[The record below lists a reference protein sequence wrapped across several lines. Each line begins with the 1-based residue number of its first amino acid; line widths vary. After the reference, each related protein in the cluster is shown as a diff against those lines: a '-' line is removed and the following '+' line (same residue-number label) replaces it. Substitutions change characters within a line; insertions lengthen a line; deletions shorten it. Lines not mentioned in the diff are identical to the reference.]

1 MQYVAD
7 MFDRA
12 RVKAHSKDKSIDIP
26 TWAEN
31 NKHMNEL
38 KNMATNGLAG
48 GKGSLFEDLQAA
60 LSSYSHRV
68 SPALML
74 SPTHAI
80 VDSLPDT
87 CQTIADICAFVVS
100 LAKSKDKTQCPFQF
114 DAVFAFNNVRDVG
127 TTALADDDDYEE
139 DDDDDDDGSGAV
151 DKPDENSFYDVLGDV
166 KKKLASE
173 KCAHSAVSMNGD
185 AKDDE
190 KSDNANGPKRARLFG
205 DAFKKFRTES
215 IETKYKGKKEYANYP
230 WNKRFNAFIDKRKP
244 DDKDN
249 NDKNISKD
257 DELVFF
263 EPTEDANKLTSDGG
277 KNKNELS
284 PMVFFDRS
292 RTVLIPSEGY
302 NAKIGKSDDEKAAA
316 DFGGDQKKK
325 LLNEA
330 VNSLSKCNGAIMT
343 FSFHVA
349 AKNEIR
355 CYCYMN
361 GQVIRFM
368 PEDVLLLL
376 PIYFDD
382 EFGSNAKWK
391 DSKAAKD
398 VVEQVEKSLKDVK
411 FD

>member
-127 TTALADDDDYEE
+127 TTALAGDDDYEE
-139 DDDDDDDGSGAV
+139 DDDDDDDDGAAV

-173 KCAHSAVSMNGD
+173 NCAHSAVSMNDGD

-205 DAFKKFRTES
+205 DAF
-215 IETKYKGKKEYANYP
+215 N
-230 WNKRFNAFIDKRKP
+230 DKRKP
-244 DDKDN
+244 DGKDN
-249 NDKNISKD
+249 KDKNISKD

-302 NAKIGKSDDEKAAA
+302 NASIGKSDDEKAA
-316 DFGGDQKKK
+316 DSGDQKKK

-349 AKNEIR
+349 AENEIR

-368 PEDVLLLL
+368 PEDILLLL
-376 PIYFDD
+376 PVYFDD
-382 EFGSNAKWK
+382 DFGSNAKWK
-391 DSKAAKD
+391 DSEGKGCKEAMD
-398 VVEQVEKSLKDVK
+398 VVARMEKSLKDVK
-411 FD
+411 FDAFLKK